1 MAKKK
6 DNSKD
11 TNQKYTGLI
20 DSSKIDKKKIEQT
33 TTPPQKKKVEN
44 RGKKL
49 ITPKHWVNLWCKLD
63 PEVKTELTV
72 FLARNKQYSS
82 STLINELLAKKLLPK
97 K

>member
-1 MAKKK
+1 MAKK

-11 TNQKYTGLI
+11 TNQKYKGLL
-20 DSSKIDKKKIEQT
+20 DASKVEKKTIKPT
-33 TTPPQKKKVEN
+33 TTEPKEKKVEN